1 MSRKTGEKNLPLVP
15 DSDLW
20 DIVRAAV
27 TPLSRR
33 RKKAMPVPMAVEEAP
48 KPKPVLKKSKPQPLP
63 MPPSPP
69 PQARPKPVS
78 PPPLTGLDRRTT
90 QKLSRGKADIE
101 ARLDLHGYSV
111 ELARVELR
119 RFLMSARHEGLRT
132 VLVITGKGDSPFARH
147 TLHGKDTWH
156 APERMGRLRRAVTD
170 WFEEAE
176 FRTHISGFQP
186 AHPRHGGGG
195 AYYVRLRRQDRGPQ

>member
-15 DSDLW
+15 DPELW

-33 RKKAMPVPMAVEEAP
+33 RKAKAVPVAVEEAP
-48 KPKPVLKKSKPQPLP
+48 KPKPVLKKSKPQSVPIT
-63 MPPSPP
+63 PP
-69 PQARPKPVS
+69 PPARAKPAT

-90 QKLSRGKADIE
+90 QKLSRGKAEIE
-101 ARLDLHGYSV
+101 ARLDLHGFSV

-119 RFLMSARHEGLRT
+119 RFLMEARREGLRT
-132 VLVITGKGDSPFARH
+132 VLVITGKGESPFARH

-170 WFEEAE
+170 WFEEPE

-195 AYYVRLRRQDRGPQ
+195 AYYVRLRRNDRGPQ

>member
-15 DSDLW
+15 DPELW

-33 RKKAMPVPMAVEEAP
+33 RKPKALLVPAEEAP
-48 KPKPVLKKSKPQPLP
+48 KPKPLLKKAKLQPAPIAPALKVPAKP
-63 MPPSPP
+63 ST
-69 PQARPKPVS
+69 

-90 QKLSRGKADIE
+90 QKLSRGKAEIE
-101 ARLDLHGYSV
+101 ARLDLHGFSV

-119 RFLMSARHEGLRT
+119 RFLMEARREGLRT
-132 VLVITGKGDSPFARH
+132 ILVITGKGESPFARH
-147 TLHGKDTWH
+147 TLHGTDTWH

-170 WFEEAE
+170 WFEEPE
-176 FRTHISGFQP
+176 FRAHISGFQP

-195 AYYVRLRRQDRGPQ
+195 AYYVRLRRHDRGPQ

>member
-15 DSDLW
+15 DPELW

-33 RKKAMPVPMAVEEAP
+33 WHKAKSVPLPLEEAP
-48 KPKPVLKKSKPQPLP
+48 KAMPVLKKSKPQP
-63 MPPSPP
+63 PPITPP
-69 PQARPKPVS
+69 PQAQPKS
-78 PPPLTGLDRRTT
+78 TTPPPLTGLDRRTT
-90 QKLSRGKADIE
+90 QKLSRGQAEIE
-101 ARLDLHGYSV
+101 ARLDLHGFSV

-119 RFLMSARHEGLRT
+119 RFLMSTRQEGLRT
-132 VLVITGKGDSPFARH
+132 VLVITGKGESPFSRH

-170 WFEEAE
+170 WFEEPE

-195 AYYVRLRRQDRGPQ
+195 AYYVRLRRIDRGPQ

>member
-15 DSDLW
+15 DPELW

-33 RKKAMPVPMAVEEAP
+33 RKPKALLVPAEEAP
-48 KPKPVLKKSKPQPLP
+48 KPKPSLKKAKLQPAPIAPALKAPAKP
-63 MPPSPP
+63 ST
-69 PQARPKPVS
+69 

-90 QKLSRGKADIE
+90 QKLSRGKAEIE
-101 ARLDLHGYSV
+101 ARLDLHGFSV

-119 RFLMSARHEGLRT
+119 RFLMEARREGLRT
-132 VLVITGKGDSPFARH
+132 ILVITGKGESPFARH

-170 WFEEAE
+170 WFEEPE
-176 FRTHISGFQP
+176 FRAHISGFQP

-195 AYYVRLRRQDRGPQ
+195 AYYVRLRRHDRGPQ